1 MWTTCC
7 AYSSTKLANL
17 IECAKV
23 FIDELL
29 GEVLSEEGGK
39 GGGGE
44 MGGGE
49 AEDLD
54 DFFARIVVGALS
66 KLKSSV
72 AIVCSRKGKWVPMD
86 HSKSKE
92 GLSPIFTPTAFPPSL
107 SFFSLARFANML
119 LMNQFS

>member
-39 GGGGE
+39 GGGGNV
-44 MGGGE
+44 GVG
-49 AEDLD
+49 EDLYEI
-54 DFFARIVVGALS
+54 FAHCYCKSANQARRAPSGQHRQKVGAD
-66 KLKSSV
+66 
-72 AIVCSRKGKWVPMD
+72 G
-86 HSKSKE
+86 
-92 GLSPIFTPTAFPPSL
+92 
-107 SFFSLARFANML
+107 SFEE
-119 LMNQFS
+119 